1 MGNLIFRDSRTTR
14 SKTLVMPTPPDD
26 IVLNLP
32 DESGILATTN
42 TLSKK
47 LISDE
52 ASDLIS
58 NILKPDIKENN
69 GGIINPDD
77 HNKPLIR
84 ASYRTSPSF
93 QGELEYTEWV
103 ASSDYLAK
111 EILDKTDRLEYK
123 DAWLPN
129 ILTPGTRVYVRYR
142 FHSQKLKS
150 PWSDPLIYKTL
161 VYGVEP
167 FNIVV
172 TAGTMS
178 PALIVSKFKAYGEN
192 LIGPIN
198 HTATTW
204 KIYEGE
210 NVVYES
216 LANTSDKLK
225 HVVPYGYLKP
235 DTNYKV
241 EVFFH
246 TDNRTFPMS
255 KASYKMFTTPNIYI
269 STPYVKYKY
278 NGGNHSLEGSEF
290 SIVGSPEPH
299 VSTYWELYRIENG
312 KKHLVYKK
320 DEDRVNLTRL
330 PITSMLFGRGLT
342 YEVTIGYQSQN
353 MSSKRFTTV
362 FRPIDDLSDPITLN
376 IEEDSDKLPILK
388 ISKFHVEGHMDNI
401 KNFALRVR
409 SDVHGVD
416 KVETLFNIPNTY
428 NTDIVRKLT
437 PAEYISWF
445 ENRDYVLNSMPYFD
459 VSGYYVGEKFN
470 SPMGKT
476 NFLPTIRANT
486 VFNITAK
493 DHTSVIINAAT
504 NVGTA
509 TWLNIGKRKFTI
521 SGGHLVDPVI
531 IERNNSE
538 IELEESF
545 GLQYAKDYKASLIVE
560 TEIGSL
566 PAGEATFRLYQGK
579 INTPTVS
586 AKWDIEGISQPRLY
600 VSGSPYIYDKP
611 EIPGSGYKETEIR
624 VLKGT
629 EVIAET
635 KSEEPVGSWV
645 KLPKSKFP
653 KLDWNTTYKIEMKYV
668 AHNGIK
674 SPAGELE
681 YSLPAKPAVSVA
693 TPVISTS
700 LNNKIITARTNAFNI
715 VGVEDRSHYSTSWEL
730 YNDKNVLIYSSLKDT
745 THLTSITFPDNLID
759 YGKTYVVKAKHIG
772 VGDLASEY
780 GSKSLTTLV
789 FSNYSYTYG
798 TGAFP
803 IGVQDHYTAMN
814 GVLFFFERLKNNGII
829 EYTILEKQA
838 YYSTERHQD
847 GMEFYEPIDPDSDK
861 ILLYGRYVKIADL
874 LNSYPTN
881 GYATSVTYKS
891 KMENIKIFWQ
901 GMPVKEDTPIT
912 FSFYWNT
919 GSMRFTNS
927 NTNNIY
933 FDSPR
938 MFYRGLTRALTIGAL
953 N

>member
-14 SKTLVMPTPPDD
+14 TKTLVMPTPQDD

-47 LISDE
+47 LINDE
-52 ASDLIS
+52 AADLIS
-58 NILKPDIKENN
+58 NILKPDITENN

-84 ASYRTSPSF
+84 ASYRTAPSF

-123 DAWLPN
+123 DSWLPN
-129 ILTPGTRVYVRYR
+129 VSTPGKRVYVRYR
-142 FHSQKLKS
+142 FHSEKLRS
-150 PWSDPLIYKTL
+150 PWSDPLIYKTP

-225 HVVPYGYLKP
+225 HVVPYGHLKP
-235 DTNYKV
+235 DTEYKV

-353 MSSKRFTTV
+353 MSSKRTTTI
-362 FRPIDDLSDPITLN
+362 FKPIDDLSDPITLN
-376 IEEDSDKLPILK
+376 IEEDSDKLPILR
-388 ISKFHVEGHMDNI
+388 ISKFRVEGHTDNI

-445 ENRDYVLNSMPYFD
+445 ENSDYVLNSMPYFD
-459 VSGYYVGEKFN
+459 ISGYYVGEKFN
-470 SPMGKT
+470 SPIGKT

-493 DHTSVIINAAT
+493 DHTSVIINTAT
-504 NVGTA
+504 NIGTA

-521 SGGHLVDPVI
+521 SRGHLVDPVI
-531 IERNNSE
+531 IERNNWE

-545 GLQYAKDYKASLIVE
+545 GLQYAKDYKVSLIVE
-560 TEIGSL
+560 TEVGSL
-566 PAGEATFRLYQGK
+566 PAGEATFRLYQGA
-579 INTPTVS
+579 INRPNLQ
-586 AKWDIEGISQPRLY
+586 AKWDIEGITQPRLY
-600 VSGSPYIYDKP
+600 VTGDGYVYDKP
-611 EIPGSGYKETEIR
+611 AIPGSGYKEKEIR
-624 VLKGT
+624 VYKG
-629 EVIAET
+629 
-635 KSEEPVGSWV
+635 SELVVNTRDNTNVGTWV
-645 KLPKSKFP
+645 ALPKSRYP
-653 KLDWNTTYKIEMKYV
+653 GLDWNTTYRIEMVYV
-668 AHNGIK
+668 ADNGIK
-674 SPAGELE
+674 SPAGVLE
-681 YSLPAKPAVSVA
+681 YSLPVKPAVAVGI
-693 TPVISTS
+693 PVINANVEDRRVTLTASGWNITGVEDKTHKATDWYVYENGVLLWSS
-700 LNNKIITARTNAFNI
+700 LNNTTN
-715 VGVEDRSHYSTSWEL
+715 
-730 YNDKNVLIYSSLKDT
+730 
-745 THLTSITFPDNLID
+745 LTSIIVPETIIEL
-759 YGKTYVVKAKHIG
+759 GHTYDVQAAFIG
-772 VGDLASEY
+772 VANIKSDKGSKRVETVDRAKKAAIDSISGKYTTLGSSQHGDLGLWFGNRWKWAAHTTSGEIAAAVRSIPGITSFGFSY
-780 GSKSLTTLV
+780 GSGGIVIQYSGNIELYTKCVPERGSRNNMGKLRPDIPNVLYKNGSLYNSVDGWVAGSIEGSDAHL
-789 FSNYSYTYG
+789 FMAILWKNPK
-798 TGAFP
+798 TG
-803 IGVQDHYTAMN
+803 V
-814 GVLFFFERLKNNGII
+814 I
-829 EYTILEKQA
+829 EWPK
-838 YYSTERHQD
+838 
-847 GMEFYEPIDPDSDK
+847 
-861 ILLYGRYVKIADL
+861 
-874 LNSYPTN
+874 YP
-881 GYATSVTYKS
+881 
-891 KMENIKIFWQ
+891 NI
-901 GMPVKEDTPIT
+901 
-912 FSFYWNT
+912 
-919 GSMRFTNS
+919 
-927 NTNNIY
+927 
-933 FDSPR
+933 
-938 MFYRGLTRALTIGAL
+938 
-953 N
+953 

>member
-14 SKTLVMPTPPDD
+14 SKTLVMPTPQDD

-32 DESGILATTN
+32 EESGILATTN

-47 LISDE
+47 LINDE
-52 ASDLIS
+52 AADLIS
-58 NILKPDIKENN
+58 NILKPDITENN

-77 HNKPLIR
+77 HNKPLVR

-123 DAWLPN
+123 DSWLPN
-129 ILTPGTRVYVRYR
+129 ISNPGMRVYVRYR
-142 FHSQKLKS
+142 FHSEKLRS
-150 PWSDPLIYKTL
+150 PWSDPLIYKTP

-204 KIYEGE
+204 KIYDGE

-353 MSSKRFTTV
+353 MSSKRFTTI

-376 IEEDSDKLPILK
+376 IEEDSDKLPILR
-388 ISKFHVEGHMDNI
+388 ISKFHVEGHTDNI

-409 SDVHGVD
+409 SDVHGID

-437 PAEYISWF
+437 PTEYISWF
-445 ENRDYVLNSMPYFD
+445 ENSNYVLNSMPYFD

-486 VFNITAK
+486 VFNILAK
-493 DHTSVIINAAT
+493 DHTSVIINATT

-509 TWLNIGKRKFTI
+509 TWLNIGKRRFTI
-521 SGGHLVDPVI
+521 SGGHLVEPVV
-531 IERNNSE
+531 IERNDWE
-538 IELEESF
+538 IELEEQF
-545 GLQYAKDYKASLIVE
+545 GLQYAKDYKVSLIVE

-579 INTPTVS
+579 INAPTVS

-600 VSGSPYIYDKP
+600 ISGSPYIYDKP
-611 EIPGSGYKETEIR
+611 EIPGSGYRETEIR

-635 KSEEPVGSWV
+635 KSEEPIGGWI

-681 YSLPAKPAVSVA
+681 YSLPVKPAIAVGI
-693 TPVISTS
+693 PVI
-700 LNNKIITARTNAFNI
+700 NANVEGKKITLMASGWSIT
-715 VGVEDRSHYSTSWEL
+715 GVEDKTHKATDWYVYE
-730 YNDKNVLIYSSLKDT
+730 NNVLLWSSLNDT
-745 THLTSITFPDNLID
+745 TNLTSIIVPETIIEL
-759 YGKTYVVKAKHIG
+759 GHTYDVQVAFIG
-772 VGDLASEY
+772 VSDIKSDK
-780 GSKSLTTLV
+780 GSKSVPTVDKAKKAVIDSISGKYTTLGNSQHGDLSLWFGGRWKWAAHTTAGEIEAAV
-789 FSNYSYTYG
+789 RAIPGITSFGFSYGSGGIVIQYSGNIELYTKCVSERGSRNNMGKLRPNVANTLYKNG
-798 TGAFP
+798 SLYNPVDGW
-803 IGVQDHYTAMN
+803 TA
-814 GVLFFFERLKNNGII
+814 GSIEGSDAHLFMAILWKN
-829 EYTILEKQA
+829 
-838 YYSTERHQD
+838 
-847 GMEFYEPIDPDSDK
+847 
-861 ILLYGRYVKIADL
+861 
-874 LNSYPTN
+874 
-881 GYATSVTYKS
+881 
-891 KMENIKIFWQ
+891 
-901 GMPVKEDTPIT
+901 PIT
-912 FSFYWNT
+912 GVIEWPKYP
-919 GSMRFTNS
+919 
-927 NTNNIY
+927 NI
-933 FDSPR
+933 
-938 MFYRGLTRALTIGAL
+938 
-953 N
+953 

>member
-32 DESGILATTN
+32 EESGILATTN

-47 LISDE
+47 LINDE
-52 ASDLIS
+52 AADLIS

-123 DAWLPN
+123 DSWLPN
-129 ILTPGTRVYVRYR
+129 ISTPGMRVYVRYR
-142 FHSQKLKS
+142 FHSEKLRS
-150 PWSDPLIYKTL
+150 PWSDPLIYKTP

-204 KIYEGE
+204 KIYDGE

-225 HVVPYGYLKP
+225 HVVPYGHLKP
-235 DTNYKV
+235 DTEYKV

-290 SIVGSPEPH
+290 NIVGSPEPH

-330 PITSMLFGRGLT
+330 PIISMLFGRGLT

-353 MSSKRFTTV
+353 MNSKRFTTV

-376 IEEDSDKLPILK
+376 IEEDSDKLPILR
-388 ISKFHVEGHMDNI
+388 ISKFHVEGHTDNI

-409 SDVHGVD
+409 SDVHGTD

-437 PAEYISWF
+437 PTEYISWF
-445 ENRDYVLNSMPYFD
+445 ENSDYILNSMPYFD

-470 SPMGKT
+470 SPIGKT

-486 VFNITAK
+486 VFNILAK
-493 DHTSVIINAAT
+493 DHTSIIINATT

-521 SGGHLVDPVI
+521 SGGHLIDPVI
-531 IERNNSE
+531 IERNNWE
-538 IELEESF
+538 IELEEQF
-545 GLQYAKDYKASLIVE
+545 GLQYAKDYKVSLIVE
-560 TEIGSL
+560 TEVGSL

-579 INTPTVS
+579 INAPTVS

-635 KSEEPVGSWV
+635 KSEEPVGSWI
-645 KLPKSKFP
+645 KLPKSRYP
-653 KLDWNTTYKIEMKYV
+653 GLDWNTTYRIEMVYV
-668 AHNGIK
+668 ADNGIK

-681 YSLPAKPAVSVA
+681 YSLPVKPAVSVT
-693 TPVISTS
+693 TPIISTS

-745 THLTSITFPDNLID
+745 EHLTSMTFPDNIID

-780 GSKSLTTLV
+780 GSKSVAVVSEVVSKFLSNLSTNNVFLDWGIWFVYTQHLIIDFSTGKITLW
-789 FSNYSYTYG
+789 G
-798 TGAFP
+798 TGNSSGSYQYTTMWYMECLGKIFIDKEKRPYDVMTVHSSQHYVTRIENALKLQP
-803 IGVQDHYTAMN
+803 QDINY
-814 GVLFFFERLKNNGII
+814 LFSHI
-829 EYTILEKQA
+829 E
-838 YYSTERHQD
+838 
-847 GMEFYEPIDPDSDK
+847 
-861 ILLYGRYVKIADL
+861 LYGASTHPHTHTEDYYFYHLPTPSEPWIEVHKHKIYSDPLSVRKRVYARYK
-874 LNSYPTN
+874 P
-881 GYATSVTYKS
+881 
-891 KMENIKIFWQ
+891 
-901 GMPVKEDTPIT
+901 
-912 FSFYWNT
+912 
-919 GSMRFTNS
+919 
-927 NTNNIY
+927 
-933 FDSPR
+933 
-938 MFYRGLTRALTIGAL
+938 
-953 N
+953 

>member
-14 SKTLVMPTPPDD
+14 SKTLVMPTPQDD

-58 NILKPDIKENN
+58 NILKPDITENN

-84 ASYRTSPSF
+84 ASYRTAPSF

-123 DAWLPN
+123 DSWLPN
-129 ILTPGTRVYVRYR
+129 ISNPGMRVYVRYR
-142 FHSQKLKS
+142 FHSEKLRS
-150 PWSDPLIYKTL
+150 PWSDPLIYKTP

-167 FNIVV
+167 FNIVI

-225 HVVPYGYLKP
+225 HIVPYGYLKP

-353 MSSKRFTTV
+353 MSSKRFTTI

-376 IEEDSDKLPILK
+376 IEEDSDKLPILR
-388 ISKFHVEGHMDNI
+388 ISKFHVEGHTDNI

-409 SDVHGVD
+409 SDVHGID

-437 PAEYISWF
+437 PTEYISWF
-445 ENRDYVLNSMPYFD
+445 ENSDYLLNSMPYFD
-459 VSGYYVGEKFN
+459 ISGYYVGEKFN

-531 IERNNSE
+531 IERNNWE

-545 GLQYAKDYKASLIVE
+545 GLQYAKDYKVSLIVE

-579 INTPTVS
+579 INAPTVS

-681 YSLPAKPAVSVA
+681 YSLPTKPVVSVS

-780 GSKSLTTLV
+780 GSKSLTTMITNATAS
-789 FSNYSYTYG
+789 FSVTREWNRFMRTCLWSLPPG
-798 TGAFP
+798 QKLKRIECSAP
-803 IGVQDHYTAMN
+803 DGVHYTSVNYTNDNCYGATIQI
-814 GVLFFFERLKNNGII
+814 GDRTGPISHINNSNWVFTFIYESGI
-829 EYTILEKQA
+829 KQSKTFYAGGGHEGWYINTRA
-838 YYSTERHQD
+838 YYIEFD
-847 GMEFYEPIDPDSDK
+847 GNVGGA
-861 ILLYGRYVKIADL
+861 LANNR
-874 LNSYPTN
+874 
-881 GYATSVTYKS
+881 SVTLETVHY
-891 KMENIKIFWQ
+891 
-901 GMPVKEDTPIT
+901 
-912 FSFYWNT
+912 
-919 GSMRFTNS
+919 
-927 NTNNIY
+927 
-933 FDSPR
+933 
-938 MFYRGLTRALTIGAL
+938 
-953 N
+953 

>member
-14 SKTLVMPTPPDD
+14 TKTLVMPTPQDD

-47 LISDE
+47 LINDE
-52 ASDLIS
+52 AADLIS
-58 NILKPDIKENN
+58 NILKPDITENN

-84 ASYRTSPSF
+84 ASYRTAPSF

-123 DAWLPN
+123 DSWLPN
-129 ILTPGTRVYVRYR
+129 ILTPGMRVYVRYR
-142 FHSQKLKS
+142 FHSEKLRS
-150 PWSDPLIYKTL
+150 PWSDPLIYKTP

-290 SIVGSPEPH
+290 NIVGIPEPH
-299 VSTYWELYRIENG
+299 ISTYWELYRIENG

-320 DEDRVNLTRL
+320 DEDRVNLTSL

-376 IEEDSDKLPILK
+376 IEEDSDKLPILR
-388 ISKFHVEGHMDNI
+388 ISKFHVEGHTDNI

-409 SDVHGVD
+409 SDVHGID

-437 PAEYISWF
+437 PTEYISWF
-445 ENRDYVLNSMPYFD
+445 ENSDYVLNSMPYFD
-459 VSGYYVGEKFN
+459 ISGYYVGEKFN
-470 SPMGKT
+470 SPIGKT
-476 NFLPTIRANT
+476 NFLPTITCNCSFT
-486 VFNITAK
+486 VDAR
-493 DHTSVIINAAT
+493 DHTYVHVTS
-504 NVGTA
+504 NVNFGSA
-509 TWLNIGKRKFTI
+509 TWLNITKRTYVL
-521 SGGHLVDPVI
+521 SGGHL
-531 IERNNSE
+531 NNE
-538 IELEESF
+538 IRIDEGNDHSVTLGTAQ
-545 GLQYAKDYKASLIVE
+545 GLQYGTTYKLTLMVE
-560 TEIGSL
+560 TDIGTIFSNTT
-566 PAGEATFRLYQGK
+566 TFQIYQGA
-579 INTPTVS
+579 INRPNLQ
-586 AKWDIEGISQPRLY
+586 AKWDIEGITQPRLY
-600 VSGSPYIYDKP
+600 VTGDGYVYDRP
-611 EIPGSGYKETEIR
+611 AIPGSGYKEKEIR
-624 VLKGT
+624 VYKGNQLVVNT
-629 EVIAET
+629 RDNT
-635 KSEEPVGSWV
+635 NVGTWV
-645 KLPKSKFP
+645 ALPKSRYP
-653 KLDWNTTYKIEMKYV
+653 GLEWNTTYRIEMVYV
-668 AHNGIK
+668 ADNGIK
-674 SPAGELE
+674 SPAGVLE
-681 YSLPAKPAVSVA
+681 YSLPVKPAVAVGIPVVNA
-693 TPVISTS
+693 TVEDKRITVTASGWNIAGVEDKTHKATDWYVYENGVLLWSS
-700 LNNKIITARTNAFNI
+700 LNNPTN
-715 VGVEDRSHYSTSWEL
+715 
-730 YNDKNVLIYSSLKDT
+730 
-745 THLTSITFPDNLID
+745 LTSIIVPETIIEL
-759 YGKTYVVKAKHIG
+759 GHTYDIQAAFIG
-772 VGDLASEY
+772 VANIKSDKGSKRTETVDRAKKAAIDGISGKYTTLGNSQSGGLALWFGHRWKWAAHTTADEIATAVRAIPGITSFGFSY
-780 GSKSLTTLV
+780 GSGGIVIQYSGNIELYTKCVPERGSRNNMGKLRPDIPNVLYKNGSLYNSVDGWVAGSIEGSDAHL
-789 FSNYSYTYG
+789 FMAILWKNPK
-798 TGAFP
+798 TG
-803 IGVQDHYTAMN
+803 V
-814 GVLFFFERLKNNGII
+814 I
-829 EYTILEKQA
+829 EWPK
-838 YYSTERHQD
+838 
-847 GMEFYEPIDPDSDK
+847 
-861 ILLYGRYVKIADL
+861 
-874 LNSYPTN
+874 YPN
-881 GYATSVTYKS
+881 V
-891 KMENIKIFWQ
+891 
-901 GMPVKEDTPIT
+901 
-912 FSFYWNT
+912 
-919 GSMRFTNS
+919 
-927 NTNNIY
+927 
-933 FDSPR
+933 
-938 MFYRGLTRALTIGAL
+938 
-953 N
+953 

>member
-69 GGIINPDD
+69 GGITNPDD

-129 ILTPGTRVYVRYR
+129 VLTPGTRVYVRYR

-150 PWSDPLIYKTL
+150 PWSDPLIYKTP

-204 KIYEGE
+204 KIYDGE

-225 HVVPYGYLKP
+225 HVVPYGHLKP
-235 DTNYKV
+235 DTEYKV

-290 SIVGSPEPH
+290 SIIGSLEPH

-376 IEEDSDKLPILK
+376 IEEDSDKLPILR
-388 ISKFHVEGHMDNI
+388 ISKFRVEGHTDNI

-445 ENRDYVLNSMPYFD
+445 ENSNYVLNSMPYFD

-486 VFNITAK
+486 VFNILAK
-493 DHTSVIINAAT
+493 DHTSVIINATT

-521 SGGHLVDPVI
+521 SGGHLVEPVV
-531 IERNNSE
+531 IERNDWE
-538 IELEESF
+538 IELEEQF
-545 GLQYAKDYKASLIVE
+545 GLQYAKDYKVSLIVG

-566 PAGEATFRLYQGK
+566 LAGEATFRLYQGK
-579 INTPTVS
+579 INAPTVS

-635 KSEEPVGSWV
+635 KSEEPVGSWI

-674 SPAGELE
+674 SPAGILE
-681 YSLPAKPAVSVA
+681 YSLPVKPAIAVGI
-693 TPVISTS
+693 PVI
-700 LNNKIITARTNAFNI
+700 NANVEGKKITLMASGWSIT
-715 VGVEDRSHYSTSWEL
+715 GVEDKTHKATDWYVYE
-730 YNDKNVLIYSSLKDT
+730 NNVLLWSSLNDT
-745 THLTSITFPDNLID
+745 TNLTSIIVPETIIEL
-759 YGKTYVVKAKHIG
+759 GHTYDIQAAFIG
-772 VGDLASEY
+772 VSDIKSDK
-780 GSKSLTTLV
+780 GSKSVPTVDKVKKAAIDSIAGKYTTLGNSQHGDLDLWFGNTWKWAAHTTSGAIAAAIRSLPGITSFG
-789 FSNYSYTYG
+789 FSYGGGGIVIQYTG
-798 TGAFP
+798 N
-803 IGVQDHYTAMN
+803 VELYTKCVPERGSRNNMGKLRPDITNILYKN
-814 GVLFFFERLKNNGII
+814 GSLYNAVDGWVAGSIEGSDAHLFMAILWKN
-829 EYTILEKQA
+829 
-838 YYSTERHQD
+838 
-847 GMEFYEPIDPDSDK
+847 
-861 ILLYGRYVKIADL
+861 
-874 LNSYPTN
+874 
-881 GYATSVTYKS
+881 
-891 KMENIKIFWQ
+891 
-901 GMPVKEDTPIT
+901 PIT
-912 FSFYWNT
+912 GVIEWPKYPNV
-919 GSMRFTNS
+919 
-927 NTNNIY
+927 
-933 FDSPR
+933 
-938 MFYRGLTRALTIGAL
+938 
-953 N
+953 

>member
-14 SKTLVMPTPPDD
+14 TKTLVMPTPQDD

-47 LISDE
+47 LITDE
-52 ASDLIS
+52 AADLIS
-58 NILKPDIKENN
+58 NILKPDITENN

-84 ASYRTSPSF
+84 ASYRTAPSF

-111 EILDKTDRLEYK
+111 EILDKTDRPEYK
-123 DAWLPN
+123 DSWLPN
-129 ILTPGTRVYVRYR
+129 ISNPGMRVYVRYR
-142 FHSQKLKS
+142 FHSEKLRS
-150 PWSDPLIYKTL
+150 PWSDPLIYKTP

-204 KIYEGE
+204 KIYDGE

-216 LANTSDKLK
+216 LANTADKLK

-290 SIVGSPEPH
+290 NIIGSPEPH

-320 DEDRVNLTRL
+320 EEDRINLTRL

-376 IEEDSDKLPILK
+376 IEEDSDKLPILR
-388 ISKFHVEGHMDNI
+388 ISKFRVEGHTDNI

-409 SDVHGVD
+409 SDVHGID
-416 KVETLFNIPNTY
+416 KVETLFNVPNTY

-437 PAEYISWF
+437 PTEYISWF
-445 ENRDYVLNSMPYFD
+445 ENRDYILNSMPYFD
-459 VSGYYVGEKFN
+459 ISGYYVGEKFN

-493 DHTSVIINAAT
+493 DHTSVIINATT
-504 NVGTA
+504 NAGTA

-531 IERNNSE
+531 IERNNWE

-545 GLQYAKDYKASLIVE
+545 GLQYAKDYKVSLIVE

-579 INTPTVS
+579 INAPTVS
-586 AKWDIEGISQPRLY
+586 AKWDIEGISQPRPY

-611 EIPGSGYKETEIR
+611 EIPGSGYRETEIR

-635 KSEEPVGSWV
+635 KNEEPIGGWI

-745 THLTSITFPDNLID
+745 EHLTSITFPDNIID

-772 VGDLASEY
+772 VGDLTSEY
-780 GSKSLTTLV
+780 GSKSITTIN
-789 FSNYSYTYG
+789 FSNYTVGYSMWAWPVSQGPYGMIENILNFYRKLANDNIIEFTLIDKQTAYSYIDSEGFVEFINPRKDVFWVNGVRAYVKSLLASGAPAGYG
-798 TGAFP
+798 T
-803 IGVQDHYTAMN
+803 V
-814 GVLFFFERLKNNGII
+814 
-829 EYTILEKQA
+829 
-838 YYSTERHQD
+838 
-847 GMEFYEPIDPDSDK
+847 
-861 ILLYGRYVKIADL
+861 VK
-874 LNSYPTN
+874 
-881 GYATSVTYKS
+881 YKS
-891 KMENIKIFWQ
+891 KKSNIKIFWQ
-901 GMPVKEDTPIT
+901 GIPVEEDKPIT
-912 FSFYWNT
+912 FGVYYQCSSMYFTRADT
-919 GSMRFTNS
+919 GA
-927 NTNNIY
+927 IY
-933 FDSPR
+933 VYPPTPS
-938 MFYRGLTRALTIGAL
+938 RGLQYLLTIGTFKKE
-953 N
+953 